1 MTVFEGG
8 ANARGSGALA
18 ASGRATGVLCVRGG
32 NLIHFVQH
40 HDQARPA
47 VCRRGSAKRTSKWT
61 TRVRT
66 PPAQYG
72 GRLAR
77 RRLPQLPS
85 GGRAPRNAAGRARA
99 RQAVDGEAN
108 PVRKHQD
115 RRRKRLR
122 RRVRRTRRANGAI
135 APTGLSAGPT
145 CRANPW
151 PGTPVLDRPQQMV
164 RAQTVLVPVSSMRAS
179 QVALALVQADARC
192 KGPINTPPERAK
204 DVARARAVAARF
216 RLEAQRAKVPVRVPV
231 RVLVRAPVRVPA
243 RELER
248 AGLPGAATGLWCRG
262 PLMRQLW
269 QPHLVWGLPRGTE
282 AGIRGAR
289 PVMLPGQAVLLRAAA
304 AADGRGGVR
313 ADIFAMMQPMVP
325 AARPQRARV
334 FGPVRPRLS
343 PRVDRAM
350 AVRQP
355 SQPRGG
361 T

>member
-8 ANARGSGALA
+8 VNARGSGALA
-18 ASGRATGVLCVRGG
+18 AAGRATGVLCVRGG

-66 PPAQYG
+66 PPAQHG

-99 RQAVDGEAN
+99 WQAVDGEAN

-145 CRANPW
+145 CRASPW
-151 PGTPVLDRPQQMV
+151 PGTAVRVRPQLMGP
-164 RAQTVLVPVSSMRAS
+164 AQAAPVPVSSMRAS

-192 KGPINTPPERAK
+192 KGPINTPPERARH
-204 DVARARAVAARF
+204 VARARAVAAHF
-216 RLEAQRAKVPVRVPV
+216 RLEAPRARVPARVPV
-231 RVLVRAPVRVPA
+231 VVRVPA
-243 RELER
+243 RELEQ
-248 AGLPGAATGLWCRG
+248 AGLPGAVTGL
-262 PLMRQLW
+262 
-269 QPHLVWGLPRGTE
+269 
-282 AGIRGAR
+282 
-289 PVMLPGQAVLLRAAA
+289 
-304 AADGRGGVR
+304 
-313 ADIFAMMQPMVP
+313 
-325 AARPQRARV
+325 
-334 FGPVRPRLS
+334 
-343 PRVDRAM
+343 
-350 AVRQP
+350 
-355 SQPRGG
+355 
-361 T
+361 